1 MLLLLA
7 PLAAIFSIELAVIAS
22 SRVSDVRGAN
32 QIAGLMFIPFM
43 VVFVAGVEG
52 IFAFSIDN
60 LLIFS
65 GVVLIV
71 DLVLFFLSTSTFKRE
86 EILTKWK

>member
-1 MLLLLA
+1 MLLILA
-7 PLAAIFSIELAVIAS
+7 PLAAIFSIEVAVIAS

-43 VVFVAGVEG
+43 AVFVAGVEG
-52 IFAFSIDN
+52 IIAFSIDN

-65 GVVLIV
+65 GIVVL
-71 DLVLFFLSTSTFKRE
+71 STRLYFS
-86 EILTKWK
+86 